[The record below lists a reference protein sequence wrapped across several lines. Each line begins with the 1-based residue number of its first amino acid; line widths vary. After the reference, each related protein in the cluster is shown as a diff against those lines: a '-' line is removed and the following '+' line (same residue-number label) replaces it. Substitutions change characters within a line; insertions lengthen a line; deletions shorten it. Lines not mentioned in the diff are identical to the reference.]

1 MRVHDSGRPELRV
14 GLRPG
19 GGLLVFGSRLEVRM
33 LWPNVSVYLLRRGLG
48 VHMLRKHEHLLLQE
62 GRSFYL
68 QQGFLN
74 RLHRA

>member
-33 LWPNVSVYLLRRGLG
+33 LRPSVSVYLLRRRLG
-48 VHMLRKHEHLLLQE
+48 VRVLRKHEQLLLQE

-68 QQGFLN
+68 QQGLMMQT
-74 RLHRA
+74 